1 MNGTKMNGT
10 EMNEIENIKKTLWF
24 SFKEESVDSLN
35 DRISGLSSHDKMKI
49 EEFFSKKI
57 NNLIGSIIG
66 YANSRNNGGR
76 SAVVATK
83 RELSCLMQL
92 NLTIS
97 YGTEH
102 MPILV
107 DSGIVNN
114 DGIQKFI
121 KEAYE
126 SERCI
131 SYCK

>member
-1 MNGTKMNGT
+1 M
-10 EMNEIENIKKTLWF
+10 EIEI
-24 SFKEESVDSLN
+24 
-35 DRISGLSSHDKMKI
+35 I
-49 EEFFSKKI
+49 FSKKI

-92 NLTIS
+92 NLIIS
-97 YGTEH
+97 YGKEH
-102 MPILV
+102 TPILV
-107 DSGIVNN
+107 DREIDN
-114 DGIQKFI
+114 DDEIQVFI